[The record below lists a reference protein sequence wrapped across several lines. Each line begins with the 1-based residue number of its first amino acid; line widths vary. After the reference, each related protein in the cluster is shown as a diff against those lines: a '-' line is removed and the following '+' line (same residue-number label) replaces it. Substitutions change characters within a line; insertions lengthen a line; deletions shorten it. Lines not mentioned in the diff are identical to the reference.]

1 MNFLRVS
8 LLAFALTVSG
18 AAVADC
24 EIEDYS
30 ETITLFRG
38 NETAG
43 PLMGQAYAFAVFPT
57 IGKGGIGI
65 GGAGGKGQ
73 VYRGGSATGCTSLVD
88 ISVGFQLGGQAY
100 SQIILLR
107 DQEAY
112 DKFTTGKF
120 EFDASASAVALTA
133 SAQAETGTTGT
144 GASAGTGSDT
154 GGAQASADWVNG
166 MIVFTIAKG
175 GLMYEASIGGQK
187 YGYKPV
193 GE

>member
-1 MNFLRVS
+1 MTILRVS
-8 LLAFALTVSG
+8 FFALALTVSG
-18 AAVADC
+18 AAFAEC
-24 EIEDYS
+24 EIDDFS
-30 ETITLFRG
+30 ETIQMFRT

-73 VYRGGSATGCTSLVD
+73 VYRGGTATGCTSLVD
-88 ISVGFQLGGQAY
+88 ISIGFQLGGQAY

-133 SAQAETGTTGT
+133 SAQAGSGTTGT
-144 GASAGTGSDT
+144 GASAGTGGDS
-154 GGAQASADWVNG
+154 GGAQTTADWVNG